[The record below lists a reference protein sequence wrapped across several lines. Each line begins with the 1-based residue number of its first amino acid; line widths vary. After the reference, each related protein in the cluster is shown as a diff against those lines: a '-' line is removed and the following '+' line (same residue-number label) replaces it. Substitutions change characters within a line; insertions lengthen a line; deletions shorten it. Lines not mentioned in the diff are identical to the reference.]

1 MLKTLAL
8 GNFETVNEFLSKVY
22 SLYEPGMTLGN
33 VALIFH
39 HLLSISSYPL
49 PFTEVYNVLVKRVQ
63 IKSVSHQ
70 ASTSAQIEESGSFFQ
85 KLLKPSPDQNAD
97 KVIDVTDVFR
107 NTVNKVI
114 NQTGLM
120 GHIDL
125 TKAPFNS
132 LEFWL
137 EG

>member
-1 MLKTLAL
+1 
-8 GNFETVNEFLSKVY
+8 
-22 SLYEPGMTLGN
+22 MTLSN

-49 PFTEVYNVLVKRVQ
+49 PFTEILNVVAKRVQ

-70 ASTSAQIEESGSFFQ
+70 ASTSAQIEGSGSFFQ
-85 KLLKPSPDQNAD
+85 KFLQPSADQNAD
-97 KVIDVTDVFR
+97 KVIDVSDVFR
-107 NTVNKVI
+107 DTVNKVMD
-114 NQTGLM
+114 QTGLM
-120 GHIDL
+120 GRLDL

-137 EG
+137 QGPPAIRRRPSLISVSLVD